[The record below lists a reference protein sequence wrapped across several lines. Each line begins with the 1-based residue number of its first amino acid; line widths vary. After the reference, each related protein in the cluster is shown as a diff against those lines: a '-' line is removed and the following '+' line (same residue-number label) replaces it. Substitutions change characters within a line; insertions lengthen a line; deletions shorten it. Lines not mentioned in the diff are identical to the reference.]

1 MSKRAT
7 ELGLQFVA
15 LVLGGRTAKEMLLAF
30 YVKGGLEDDDA
41 QALIAAQSAK
51 VRTVMV
57 VAGAVLILAGGA
69 VLRLIEPAGDS
80 MSASIS
86 IYLGIFLLA
95 CQLPRST
102 KAPASWDSIKTL
114 FKK

>member
-7 ELGLQFVA
+7 KLGLQFVA
-15 LVLGGRTAKEMLLAF
+15 LVLGGRTAREMLLAF
-30 YVKGGLEDDDA
+30 YVKGGLEEDDA
-41 QALIAAQSAK
+41 QELIAAQSAK

-57 VAGAVLILAGGA
+57 AVGAILILAGGA

-95 CQLPRST
+95 CQLPRGT
-102 KAPASWDSIKTL
+102 KASASWDSIKTL